1 MRKRTKK
8 VSKINKF
15 VRDNSQI
22 ENLNQFQ
29 SKIPNCSTF
38 KIAEERL
45 SLKLWDDSQLESLK
59 HMQNAWKL
67 EHSFELPALGEICRR
82 KLIEQLLRSLNSEV
96 QGLKSACSQGLEDRS
111 LKFAA
116 WSSKLAVQRL
126 KFKVSS
132 RFLEKEATFRKL
144 NEAEPEWLVNLAVSK
159 LEQN

>member
-29 SKIPNCSTF
+29 SKIPDCSTF

-45 SLKLWDDSQLESLK
+45 SLKLWDASQLESLK

-67 EHSFELPALGEICRR
+67 EHSFELPALGENLPKKIDRAASSKF
-82 KLIEQLLRSLNSEV
+82 KLWSS
-96 QGLKSACSQGLEDRS
+96 GLEVSLQSGAWRSEPEVRS
-111 LKFAA
+111 LKFQTC
-116 WSSKLAVQRL
+116 SPEIEVQSELKIFGKRSDFSKA
-126 KFKVSS
+126 
-132 RFLEKEATFRKL
+132 
-144 NEAEPEWLVNLAVSK
+144 
-159 LEQN
+159 